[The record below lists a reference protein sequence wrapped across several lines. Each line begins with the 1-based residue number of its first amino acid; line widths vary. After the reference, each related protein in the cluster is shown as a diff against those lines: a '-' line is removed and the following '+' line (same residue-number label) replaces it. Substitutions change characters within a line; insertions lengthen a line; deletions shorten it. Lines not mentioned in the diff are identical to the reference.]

1 MKRRQLL
8 QLGTAGALGAAG
20 VAVHA
25 QAAWP
30 NKPIRII
37 VGYAAGGGNDVLA
50 RLLAQKLQESLGQTV
65 VVENRPGVAA
75 IVGTDAVA
83 KAPPDG
89 YTLMVTA
96 SGPIVFNPALYA
108 KLPYA
113 PRDFA
118 PVSLMVR
125 FPLLLVVKNDGP
137 RNLAELV
144 AFSKANPEK
153 TNYGSSAASFRLV
166 TELLKSKAGLSAEHV
181 PYKGSNE
188 SVNAVVG
195 GQVTMTLCDPL
206 PAVGPMKGGLV
217 RAIGVTSARRT
228 ALLPDVPTLAEQ
240 GVDLD
245 ITLWSGLMAP
255 AGTPPAIVQRL
266 SAEVQRINRLPEM
279 RERFATL
286 MVEDASGPPEA
297 FARTIEAELP
307 LWAQVARANNIKA
320 D

>member
-1 MKRRQLL
+1 MQRRHLL

-20 VAVHA
+20 VSVRA
-25 QAAWP
+25 QTAWP
-30 NKPIRII
+30 NRPLRII

-50 RLLAQKLQESLGQTV
+50 RLLAQKLQESLGQTI

-153 TNYGSSAASFRLV
+153 TNYGSSAASFRLA

-206 PAVGPMKGGLV
+206 PAVGPMKGGLL
-217 RAIGVTSARRT
+217 RAVGVTSAKRT
-228 ALLPDVPTLAEQ
+228 PLLPDVPTLTEQ

-266 SAEVQRINRLPEM
+266 STEVQRINRTPEM

-307 LWAQVARANNIKA
+307 LWAQVARANGIKA